1 MAQKLSQDVIF
12 YLRGDSVNDLAY
24 NSTATITNGNPT
36 INTTTPSLYF
46 NGSNNYIKVA
56 GLNFTNILSNDFTL
70 EFEVNQSGI
79 TRQWAT
85 PLAIVRGS
93 GGTTSERTLLSHWM
107 TQDTL
112 TFRDVGGEQSQFTK
126 TGLTFDTWYHVA
138 IVRSNG
144 NISTYFDGS
153 LLASRSASG
162 LYTNPDSMYIGTM
175 ASADSNTYFN
185 GYMKNILLTSGAK
198 YTSNFTPTF
207 DVYTT
212 ISITN
217 VSVDENMLLTFNIE
231 KNANE
236 NISKIEYYV
245 NNTLIS
251 TQNSNFDNLSC
262 NIPDD
267 YTGIIN
273 VEIRVYFLNDKY
285 ISNFSSYNLT
295 SLTKLELDSSLID
308 VNNKLIELK
317 DFYYMMN
324 DNIYNFL
331 ISNNIEVSEDEK
343 KLRPLIEKM
352 KNVGSLYADEI
363 DTLNN
368 TVNSLNS
375 QITAKDN
382 TINSLN
388 SQITT
393 KDNTI
398 NSLNSQITNLK
409 SQLAKLCTFT
419 VSSVSGAS
427 YGFTLSNGYFEST
440 NKGVNSTYAICKVT
454 ITNPAGLNVYMDY
467 INYAESNYDYGLVS
481 KLNTTLSS
489 STSADSSSYTQLNCK
504 GQSSSSVKTLNLGA
518 VEGYIYVKFIKD
530 SSTHSYNDSFKF
542 TIRFE

>member
-46 NGSNNYIKVA
+46 NGTNNYIKVA

-79 TRQWAT
+79 TRQWPT
-85 PLAIVRGS
+85 PLAIVRGN
-93 GGTTSERTLLSHWM
+93 GGNTSERTLLSHWT

-112 TFRDVGGEQSQFTK
+112 TFRDVNGSASEFTK
-126 TGLTFDTWYHVA
+126 TGLAFDTWYHVA

-175 ASADSNTYFN
+175 ASSDTGTFFN
-185 GYMKNILLTSGAK
+185 GYVKNILLTSGAK

-212 ISITN
+212 IDITD

-236 NISKIEYYV
+236 SISKIEYYV

-267 YTGIIN
+267 YTGTIN
-273 VEIRVYFLNDKY
+273 V
-285 ISNFSSYNLT
+285 
-295 SLTKLELDSSLID
+295 
-308 VNNKLIELK
+308 
-317 DFYYMMN
+317 
-324 DNIYNFL
+324 
-331 ISNNIEVSEDEK
+331 
-343 KLRPLIEKM
+343 
-352 KNVGSLYADEI
+352 
-363 DTLNN
+363 
-368 TVNSLNS
+368 
-375 QITAKDN
+375 
-382 TINSLN
+382 
-388 SQITT
+388 
-393 KDNTI
+393 
-398 NSLNSQITNLK
+398 
-409 SQLAKLCTFT
+409 
-419 VSSVSGAS
+419 
-427 YGFTLSNGYFEST
+427 
-440 NKGVNSTYAICKVT
+440 
-454 ITNPAGLNVYMDY
+454 
-467 INYAESNYDYGLVS
+467 
-481 KLNTTLSS
+481 
-489 STSADSSSYTQLNCK
+489 
-504 GQSSSSVKTLNLGA
+504 
-518 VEGYIYVKFIKD
+518 
-530 SSTHSYNDSFKF
+530 
-542 TIRFE
+542 